1 MKLEKA
7 VIKYCYKIIGID
19 FPDRGFLLFW
29 QLSATEKMHYF
40 EIEPQIEALVNETER
55 NVRDQKLNELLE
67 FLGSNPI
74 EKVDKAFIAKN
85 GKGIREFLNLV

>member
-1 MKLEKA
+1 
-7 VIKYCYKIIGID
+7 
-19 FPDRGFLLFW
+19 
-29 QLSATEKMHYF
+29 MHYF